1 MNKIKSIFTIGSLCL
16 ILSLLLSVIDF
27 WCFYMPFYE
36 SEYKKNE
43 TTKATGMKE
52 SDLIKTTEVLFDY
65 LKDNR
70 DDLIIRVQ
78 VNGYAREVFD
88 RRETLHMKDV
98 KKLYLDAMKVRNI
111 LFLAGAALLA
121 AGVLLDRRKVL
132 LNLISGYELGVIIFI
147 VFVSC
152 LLFYAL
158 LDFNSFW
165 LQFHEIFFDN
175 DLYFLDPNTEILIN
189 MVPENF
195 FFDLVMRI
203 ILSFISLVAV
213 IYLAM
218 KQLQRRYRNA

>member
-1 MNKIKSIFTIGSLCL
+1 MNKSKPIFILGSLCL
-16 ILSLLLSVIDF
+16 IVSLLLSVIDF

-43 TTKATGMKE
+43 TTKATGMNE

-88 RRETLHMKDV
+88 RRETLHMIDV
-98 KKLYLDAMKVRNI
+98 KKLYLDAMKVRNL
-111 LFLAGAALLA
+111 LFIAGIALI
-121 AGVLLDRRKVL
+121 AGGVFIDRRKSL
-132 LNLISGYELGVIIFI
+132 KNLISGYELAVIIFVI
-147 VFVSC
+147 FVSC

>member
-1 MNKIKSIFTIGSLCL
+1 MNKSKPLLTIGSFCL
-16 ILSLLLSVIDF
+16 ILSIMLSVIDF

-36 SEYKKNE
+36 SEYKKNN
-43 TTKATGMKE
+43 TTQATGMKE
-52 SDLIKTTEVLFDY
+52 SDLLKTTEVLFDY

-111 LFLAGAALLA
+111 LFLAGVALLM
-121 AGVLLDRRKVL
+121 AGVLLDRRHAL
-132 LNLISGYELGVIIFI
+132 FNLITGYELGVIIFV

-158 LDFNSFW
+158 LDFNAFW
-165 LQFHEIFFDN
+165 IQFHEIFFDN
-175 DLYFLDPNTEILIN
+175 DLYLLDPNTEILIN

-203 ILSFISLVAV
+203 ILSFISLIAV
-213 IYLAM
+213 VYLAM
-218 KQLQRRYRNA
+218 KQFQRRFRNA